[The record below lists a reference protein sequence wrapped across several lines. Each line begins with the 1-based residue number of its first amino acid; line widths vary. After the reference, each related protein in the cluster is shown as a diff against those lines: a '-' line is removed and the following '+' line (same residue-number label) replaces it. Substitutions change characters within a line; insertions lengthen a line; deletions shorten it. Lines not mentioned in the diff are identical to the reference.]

1 MLTAGFFCGFGMAV
15 VCRGFVAGLVGRF
28 PFWVVGVWCD
38 ERVGCDDGARCCMF
52 ALWFVLIWLLAGCVG
67 F

>member
-1 MLTAGFFCGFGMAV
+1 MLYFVYLWFCADCLRLVFVCGFGMAI

-38 ERVGCDDGARCCMF
+38 ERVG
-52 ALWFVLIWLLAGCVG
+52 L
-67 F
+67 